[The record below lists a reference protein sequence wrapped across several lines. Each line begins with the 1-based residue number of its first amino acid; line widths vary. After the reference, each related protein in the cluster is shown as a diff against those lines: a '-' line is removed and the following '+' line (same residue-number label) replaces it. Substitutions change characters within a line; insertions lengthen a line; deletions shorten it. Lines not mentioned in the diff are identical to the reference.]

1 MQVML
6 CQGPHSTQMRDG
18 AAAIILTHDAAQRA
32 TIEQRDEQIDKLAQ
46 FIREQVPGEPSK
58 SEGAVDTA
66 IRVIAQQAQEIERL
80 TVELLAARS
89 ACDAWGNQVAKERK
103 QLADMTKEKDESV
116 GENTS
121 LRASCHAFDLQV
133 QELQARV
140 QELEGTIAVISN
152 AVPGEERINA
162 IANAILENTADR
174 QRIAQLQAT
183 LAEREARIAELEAER
198 IQREGKA

>member
-1 MQVML
+1 MKHQADCKTIVDPECGPCTCPTPSALTREQVEMQVML

-32 TIEQRDEQIDKLAQ
+32 TIE
-46 FIREQVPGEPSK
+46 
-58 SEGAVDTA
+58 
-66 IRVIAQQAQEIERL
+66 QQAQEIERL